1 MTEIILANQ
10 AAEFDAFVKENPN
23 GHFLQLSTWAKVKES
38 WIWRGIICRD
48 DNGKIKGVMALLIK
62 KLPGGV
68 PYSLVYAPRGPVCD
82 IHDAA
87 VFRELMD
94 AAKKVA
100 KEFKGYVIQFDK
112 DALIDDAEFDSI
124 ARSYGCVAG
133 SREKNFDGIQPR
145 FVIRINIDGRSE
157 DEVFASFHSK
167 TRYNVRV
174 AKKHEVE
181 IRIEGAEAAE
191 EFHKIM
197 VETGARD
204 GFSIR
209 SAEYF
214 AKILN
219 AYGDDARL
227 YMAYHE
233 GKPIAGALAIHCGNK
248 VWYLY
253 GASSNEHRN
262 LMPNYL
268 LQWSMIQWALERGA
282 RIYDFRGV
290 SGDLSEDNPLY
301 GLYKFKKGF
310 GGDFTEFVGEMD
322 LVLNKPVYFAVEHG
336 TNLFKEARKGVYLL
350 KTRNKK

>member
-1 MTEIILANQ
+1 M
-10 AAEFDAFVKENPN
+10 
-23 GHFLQLSTWAKVKES
+23 ST
-38 WIWRGIICRD
+38 
-48 DNGKIKGVMALLIK
+48 
-62 KLPGGV
+62 LPGV
-68 PYSLVYAPRGPVCD
+68 RCATFTTRRSSASLWTRP
-82 IHDAA
+82 
-87 VFRELMD
+87 
-94 AAKKVA
+94 KKVA

-268 LQWSMIQWALERGA
+268 LQWEMIRWSVELKCD
-282 RIYDFRGV
+282 IYDFRGIT
-290 SGDLSEDNPLY
+290 GYWDENNPQY
-301 GLYKFKKGF
+301 GLYRFKRGF
-310 GGDFTEFVGEMD
+310 NPEVTEFIGEFFIILKP
-322 LVLNKPVYFAVEHG
+322 LVYRAVNYG
-336 TNLFKEARKGVYLL
+336 QKLL
-350 KTRNKK
+350 KKRRAH